1 MTIKA
6 VLFDL
11 DGTLLPMNMD
21 DFIKGYFGALAK
33 YLAPH
38 GYEKDM
44 LIKTLWLGVGAMI
57 KNDGSSINE
66 DAFWKAFAGVYGE
79 KSIEHKP
86 IINEF
91 YKNEFNSVQPVCGY
105 NKEASEVVELVKSMG
120 KTAILATNPV
130 FPQVATESR
139 ARWAGLELDKFAAY
153 TTYEN
158 CHYCKPSLEYYK
170 ELLDRAGFEPEECIM
185 VGNDFDEDIIPA
197 QKLGMR
203 VFLLIDCI
211 INKREQDYSAYP
223 HGGFDELKFFLKS
236 ELK

>member
-33 YLAPH
+33 YLAPY
-38 GYEKDM
+38 GYEKDK
-44 LIKTLWLGVGAMI
+44 LIQTLWAGVGAMV

-66 DAFWKAFAGVYGE
+66 DAFWKAFAYAYGE
-79 KSIEHKP
+79 KSLEHKP

-91 YKNEFNSVQPVCGY
+91 YKGEFNNVQGVCGCK
-105 NKEASEVVELVKSMG
+105 KEASEVVDLVKSKG

-170 ELLDRAGFEPEECIM
+170 ELLKRVGFEPEECVM

-197 QKLGMR
+197 EKLGMK
-203 VFLLIDCI
+203 VFLLTDCI
-211 INKREQDYSAYP
+211 INKREQDYSNYH
-223 HGGFDELKFFLKS
+223 HGGFDELKTFLA
-236 ELK
+236 EIL